1 MRFPGKKISLAL
13 ACLLFISGMA
23 SAKDKVILDADIT
36 VFNDD
41 AQALIMM
48 LHSGRVEVLG
58 VTTVAGNNWVE
69 NCTAGVISLL
79 EIIGRKDIPVI
90 PGAGEALMGNR
101 QAWLAHE
108 ERLFGNSE
116 YLGAFSRPRPEPI
129 PRSGESA
136 VDFIVRKVKEFPNE
150 VTLLVTGPA
159 TNIALAVKVHPEI
172 VPLVKRVI
180 YMGGAVDMPGNT
192 TPAAEFNF
200 WFDPEAAKIALRTP
214 FREQIV
220 VPNDVC
226 ERVYYTKAIYDR
238 IAAGPDTPVVRM
250 FRERHG
256 PGFKSNPD
264 RRSFVWDALVA
275 AILLKPEIATRLEE
289 RFIDI
294 DDNYGPN
301 YGRSIGYHESRRRAL
316 SAPDNFPAG
325 TQKVKI
331 LFDIDREA
339 YWDLYVDLMTRV
351 VGSGIGDAAGKR

>member
-1 MRFPGKKISLAL
+1 MRLGRKAPPLVLAL
-13 ACLLFISGMA
+13 SISIAVMA
-23 SAKDKVILDADIT
+23 APKEKVIHDADMG

-48 LHSGRVEVLG
+48 LNSGQVEVLG

-69 NCTAGVISLL
+69 NCTASAITLL
-79 EIIGRKDIPVI
+79 KTLGRADIPVL

-101 QAWLAHE
+101 QPWLLHE

-116 YLGAFSRPRPEPI
+116 YLGAFSRPRPKPLEA
-129 PRSGESA
+129 GAENA
-136 VDFIVRKVKEFPNE
+136 VDFIIRKVKEFPNE

-159 TNIALAVKVHPEI
+159 TNIALAVKAHPEI

-180 YMGGAVDMPGNT
+180 YMGGAVDIPGNT

-214 FREQIV
+214 FREQVV
-220 VPNDVC
+220 VPNDIC
-226 ERVYYTKAIYDR
+226 EKVYYTKAVYDR
-238 IAAGPDTPVVRM
+238 IAAGPDTTVVKM

-256 PGFKSNPD
+256 PSFQSKPD
-264 RRSFVWDALVA
+264 RQSYVWDALTA
-275 AILLKPEIATRLEE
+275 AILLKPEIATKIEE

-316 SAPDNFPAG
+316 STPENFPAG
-325 TQKVKI
+325 AQKVKI

-339 YWDLYVDLMTRV
+339 YWDLYIGLMTKS
-351 VGSGIGDAAGKR
+351 VG

>member
-1 MRFPGKKISLAL
+1 MRISMPRLSLAL
-13 ACLLFISGMA
+13 QLIVSMAFLA
-23 SAKDKVILDADIT
+23 SAQEKVIQDADMG

-48 LHSGRVEVLG
+48 LNSGQVEVLG

-69 NCTAGVISLL
+69 NCTISAINLL
-79 EIIGRKDIPVI
+79 KALGRTDIPVI
-90 PGAGEALMGNR
+90 SGAGEPLMGNR
-101 QAWLAHE
+101 RSWLESE

-116 YLGAFSRPRPEPI
+116 YLGAFSRPRPEPM
-129 PRSGESA
+129 PAGGESA

-150 VTLLVTGPA
+150 VTLLVDGPA
-159 TNIALAVKVHPEI
+159 TNIALAVKTHPEI

-180 YMGGAVDMPGNT
+180 YMGGAVEIPGNT

-238 IAAGPDTPVVRM
+238 IAAAPDTPVVKM
-250 FRERHG
+250 FKERHG
-256 PGFKSNPD
+256 PGFQSNPE
-264 RRSFVWDALVA
+264 RRSYVWDALTA
-275 AILLKPEIATRLEE
+275 AMLLKPGIATKLED

-301 YGRSIGYHESRRRAL
+301 YGRSIGYRESRRRSFAM
-316 SAPDNFPAG
+316 PENFPAG
-325 TQKVKI
+325 TQKVKV
-331 LFDIDREA
+331 LFDIDRDA
-339 YWDLYVDLMTRV
+339 YWDFYVGLMTKP
-351 VGSGIGDAAGKR
+351 SGP